1 MADIRQEVHVW
12 IGGADPQVSR
22 LHADYLVATIPR
34 ATLVSFPGEGHL
46 FPFDH
51 WGEMLAALS

>member
-1 MADIRQEVHVW
+1 MM
-12 IGGADPQVSR
+12 
-22 LHADYLVATIPR
+22 IPR

-51 WGEMLAALS
+51 WGEMLAALG